1 MNRSTINVFKALGDA
16 NRLRIVKML
25 GDRELC
31 MCEVREVLGL
41 SSSTVSKHLT
51 VLRDAGLLLD
61 SKEGR
66 WVNFRLNDRA
76 GEPFLRSLLALIR
89 ESFDDDETIRADV
102 RRLPRV
108 NRLKICRP

>member
-1 MNRSTINVFKALGDA
+1 MNRSTINVFKALSDQ

-25 GDRELC
+25 AQRELC
-31 MCEVREVLGL
+31 LCEVREVLGL

-61 SKEGR
+61 SKDGR
-66 WVNFRLNDRA
+66 WVNFRLNDRTSQ
-76 GEPFLRSLLALIR
+76 PFIRSLLSLIR
-89 ESFDDDETIRADV
+89 ESFDDDETISGDA

-108 NRLKICRP
+108 DRVKICR